1 MNIQKVVAHIKG
13 NREYPMLHGTVM
25 FKRIS
30 KGVLVTAKIYGLPD
44 NNEYNTGVFA
54 FHIHNGMSCTGTRDD
69 PFADAGTHYNPKN
82 APHPY
87 HAGDL
92 PPLFSN
98 NGYAYMSVLTNRFN
112 LREIIGRVVIIHRNI
127 DDFSTQPAGNAGA
140 KIGCGKIIAM

>member
-1 MNIQKVVAHIKG
+1 MNTQKAIAYIKG
-13 NREYPMLHGTVM
+13 SREYPTLHGTVT
-25 FKRIS
+25 FKQTR
-30 KGVLVTAKIYGLPD
+30 KGVLVTAEIYGLPD

-54 FHIHNGMSCTGTRDD
+54 FHIHNGMSCTGTKENQFD
-69 PFADAGTHYNPKN
+69 DAGVHYNPKD
-82 APHPY
+82 APHTY

-112 LREIIGRVVIIHRNI
+112 LKEIIGRVIIIHRNI

-140 KIGCGKIIAM
+140 KIACGKIML